1 MPGTVFCR
9 ELITCWTDPVLLVLG
24 SPRALEL
31 QIPDVVV
38 LGTPRGD
45 EYGAT
50 IDDGSFAGDKAL
62 PRYVVTQAAGVC
74 GTIAASCE
82 PELVEIST
90 VLGRL
95 YPCVSTDRG
104 PR

>member
-1 MPGTVFCR
+1 MFRR
-9 ELITCWTDPVLLVLG
+9 ELITCTHPVPLVLG

-38 LGTPRGD
+38 LETPRGD
-45 EYGAT
+45 EYVAT
-50 IDDGSFAGDKAL
+50 IDNGNVAGNKAL
-62 PRYVVTQAAGVC
+62 SGYMVTWAAGVC

-90 VLGRL
+90 VLWRL
-95 YPCVSTDRG
+95 YPCVSTDCG